1 VNSLLIGFY
10 LARRA
15 ETNPSVHPA
24 EDTLRSVAHSSMR
37 ALPCLTARPAGD
49 DVDTSVAWSH
59 GFLLPNEPRTAALWA
74 RTRPASKWAAD
85 SLSGFTPLRTFT
97 LLDPFVARV
106 VGQPPPGHLVDI
118 LLAPGRRPTRD
129 LQVLVVPRRALGRP
143 QGRQS
148 GYECLIRFAG
158 RVQPRLRGSVPPG
171 PGSAAPAAS
180 LTRSLMPGGG
190 ASSQRTLNLN
200 HVAVELTDADL
211 HDTAADVGDIHR
223 CQATAPRLRDPAQDD
238 GVVSGEGGAGHS

>member
-1 VNSLLIGFY
+1 MNSLLIGFY

-97 LLDPFVARV
+97 LLDPFAARV

-148 GYECLIRFAG
+148 GYECLIRFPAG
-158 RVQPRLRGSVPPG
+158 R
-171 PGSAAPAAS
+171 
-180 LTRSLMPGGG
+180 TRSAPPAGFG
-190 ASSQRTLNLN
+190 ASRARLGGSGGKP
-200 HVAVELTDADL
+200 DAESD
-211 HDTAADVGDIHR
+211 ARRGRVV
-223 CQATAPRLRDPAQDD
+223 PEDPQP
-238 GVVSGEGGAGHS
+238 GITSRWN